1 VIEEICASR
10 VEEQGP
16 NPAPAVPAAIRY
28 TKTPTAGGINGATLE
43 ENMAVSSV
51 VSSQT
56 TK

>member
-43 ENMAVSSV
+43 ENMAVSS
-51 VSSQT
+51 QT